1 MSTRYDEAKL
11 DAPIGRLVGNLTE
24 QTSRLAKAEV
34 KLAIREVTTKI
45 KHAAVGGGA
54 FGAAAVLGFY
64 AGMLLLACLVLGL
77 ATVMPAWIA
86 ALLPGVALLLLAVI
100 AALVGRSQLRKGVPP
115 VPEEAVARVREDIE
129 VVTHQGKQP

>member
-1 MSTRYDEAKL
+1 MSTPYNAAPGKQDP
-11 DAPIGRLVGNLTE
+11 PIGRLVGNLTE

-34 KLAIREVTTKI
+34 KLAIREVTSKM
-45 KHAAVGGGA
+45 KH
-54 FGAAAVLGFY
+54 

-86 ALLPGVALLLLAVI
+86 ALLPGIALLLLAAI

-115 VPEEAVARVREDIE
+115 VPEQAVARVREDIE
-129 VVTHQGKQP
+129 VVTHQGKQS

>member
-1 MSTRYDEAKL
+1 MTE
-11 DAPIGRLVGNLTE
+11 APIGRLVGDLTE

-34 KLAIREVTTKI
+34 RLAIREVSTKI

-54 FGAAAVLGFY
+54 FGAAAVMGFY

-86 ALLPGVALLLLAVI
+86 ALLPGVLLLLLALV

-115 VPEEAVARVREDIE
+115 VPDQTVARVREDIE

>member
-1 MSTRYDEAKL
+1 MTE
-11 DAPIGRLVGNLTE
+11 APIGRLVGDLTE

-34 KLAIREVTTKI
+34 RLAIREVSTKI

-54 FGAAAVLGFY
+54 FGAAAVMGFY

-86 ALLPGVALLLLAVI
+86 ALLPGVFLLLLALV

-115 VPEEAVARVREDIE
+115 VPDQTVARVREDIE